1 VIQERKSRTSKETI
15 MKMARSVSVAVIA
28 SVLIAALP
36 QAAWAGEETTSSA
49 AVDLRA
55 AIDRAAAQAVA
66 DARDVAPSLPGSRPE
81 RARQSVGGGGGS
93 MMMVWTVIGT
103 VTGLA
108 TTYFLVKEMRK
119 QTEKASEQ

>member
-1 VIQERKSRTSKETI
+1 

-49 AVDLRA
+49 PADLRA
-55 AIDRAAAQAVA
+55 AIDRAAAQAV